1 MTWPQMTWP
10 ARSPAPQ
17 IQPGNRNGDANM
29 TAHQTRDIEEDTR
42 GVSRRLF
49 ITASAAAGL
58 ALSQGPARAAIV
70 RTDLASLP
78 PYGNGTLP
86 AGIRARPGPHGHG
99 LTGHIL
105 DAGVEQSRPPTA
117 PLRPRL

>member
-1 MTWPQMTWP
+1 M
-10 ARSPAPQ
+10 ACEIAASQ

-29 TAHQTRDIEEDTR
+29 TAHQTPDIEEDTR

-86 AGIRARPGPHGHG
+86 AGIPSRAVANVNGM
-99 LTGHIL
+99 TGHIFE
-105 DAGVEQSRPPTA
+105 AGFEQTRRP
-117 PLRPRL
+117 LLVL

>member
-1 MTWPQMTWP
+1 MTCP

-29 TAHQTRDIEEDTR
+29 TAHQTPDIEDDTR

-58 ALSQGPARAAIV
+58 ALSQSPARAAIV

-86 AGIRARPGPHGHG
+86 AGIQVRPC
-99 LTGHIL
+99 
-105 DAGVEQSRPPTA
+105 AGVNRMPGVN
-117 PLRPRL
+117 L